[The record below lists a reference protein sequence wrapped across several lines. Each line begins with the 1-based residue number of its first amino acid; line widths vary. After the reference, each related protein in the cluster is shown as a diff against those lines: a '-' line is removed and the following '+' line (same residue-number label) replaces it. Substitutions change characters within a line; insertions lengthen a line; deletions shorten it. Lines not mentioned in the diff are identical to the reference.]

1 MSKLYRKKIL
11 LAKTEV
17 TYGTDPTPT
26 GSANAILTRD
36 LSISLLQ
43 GSPVERNLD
52 RTILGGDIA
61 IHVVPYSQCS
71 FSVELAGSGAAG
83 TAPAYGPLL
92 KACGFSETIN
102 TATSVVYSP
111 VSTGFSSVTMYFNI
125 DGILHKMTG
134 ARGNVAFSLT
144 PGGLPMMNF
153 TFTGIRADP
162 TDTALPTP
170 TLTAFKT
177 PLGVNHVN
185 TPTLTLHGFAA
196 TAEKFDLDVAN
207 EIVYRNVIGEESVQL
222 VDRKPSGSISLEEQA
237 LSTKNFHAL
246 ALASTVDSLQLIHGV
261 SAGYIVQFDA
271 PKVQLAQPS
280 YADSNGILMLN
291 LNLNITPNAGDDE
304 LVITV
309 K

>member
-17 TYGTDPTPT
+17 TYGADPTPT
-26 GSANAILTRD
+26 GAANAILTRD

-61 IHVVPYSQCS
+61 IHVVPFSQCS

-83 TAPAYGPLL
+83 AAPAYGPLL
-92 KACGFSETIN
+92 KACGFAETVN
-102 TATSVVYSP
+102 PATSVVYSP
-111 VSTGFSSVTMYFNI
+111 VSTGFSSVTLYFNI
-125 DGILHKMTG
+125 DGILHKLTG
-134 ARGNVAFSLT
+134 ARGTVVFSLP
-144 PGGLPMMNF
+144 PGGIPLMNF
-153 TFTGIRADP
+153 TFTGIRHDP
-162 TDTALPTP
+162 SDTALPTP

-177 PLGVNHVN
+177 PTGVNYVN

-196 TAEKFDLDVAN
+196 TAEKFELDLAN

-222 VDRKPSGSISLEEQA
+222 VDRKPSGSISLEEQGLA
-237 LSTKNFHAL
+237 TKNFHAL
-246 ALASTVDSLQLIHGV
+246 ALASTVDALQLVHGTTTG
-261 SAGYIVQFDA
+261 SIVQFDA
-271 PKVQLAQPS
+271 PKVQLAQPNYS
-280 YADSNGILMLN
+280 DSNGILMLN

-304 LVITV
+304 LILTV